1 DRNRSHWSTSKTPSY
16 TKSVSWQHHRFLC
29 LSKKCYFN
37 PFSSLAG
44 DYTEVFEEKMLHFI
58 CVSREEVFY

>member
-1 DRNRSHWSTSKTPSY
+1 M
-16 TKSVSWQHHRFLC
+16 C

-44 DYTEVFEEKMLHFI
+44 DYTEVFEEKMVHFI
-58 CVSREEVFY
+58 CVSREEVLY